1 MIKPHYAVIFT
12 FKGYDFQKRGI
23 PEGSQQTCY
32 LFTTR
37 RKMMA
42 DLPKLL
48 VKNSGTDY
56 AVYIA
61 RVGQPISVRV
71 NITADILQEA
81 EHGK

>member
-1 MIKPHYAVIFT
+1 MTKPHYAVIFA
-12 FKGYDFQKRGI
+12 FKGFQYEQRGHG
-23 PEGSQQTCY
+23 EGSQQTCY

-71 NITADILQEA
+71 NVVADILEEA
-81 EHGK
+81 AK